1 MFIYTVIRAFR
12 DQVNKEF
19 FAGQEIT
26 ESVYN
31 ALGENQVF
39 IKKVFS
45 GTQIELD
52 EYLAKQNAEKEDLE
66 LKLEADQK
74 QLIVD
79 KEALAIEYASL
90 FGEEPDKRWS
100 LETLKEKI
108 EAKLAE

>member
-12 DQVNKEF
+12 DQGNKEF
-19 FAGQEIT
+19 LVGQEIT
-26 ESVYN
+26 EGVYN
-31 ALGENQVF
+31 SLGENQVF

-52 EYLAKQNAEKEDLE
+52 EYLAKQNSEKEDLE
-66 LKLEADQK
+66 YELEADQE
-74 QLIVD
+74 QLVID
-79 KEALAIEYASL
+79 KEALAKEYTSL